1 MTNPLGLR
9 PFQLAAADHLDR
21 LPGRLV
27 ADDPG
32 TGKTFTAG
40 ELDRRCRERDLDVRC
55 GAWRPTLVICP
66 KAMLYTWGGWY
77 AQYRPDERLAVL
89 DPRTADTRK
98 PFKKAVLEQTADI
111 YVVHYEGLKI
121 LLEQLHQVK
130 WFHIIADEA
139 HKISNYQ
146 SQNSKAV
153 RSLKAEW
160 RTALTGTPADRA
172 PDQIWAVLNFLDKR
186 TWSSYWTF
194 RQRYVTEYVDRDN
207 KPVTGANPHT
217 MPELQERLKPIM
229 VRRRKQEVLPQLPQK
244 QYQNV
249 WVDLS
254 PTQRRVYNEMRDNM
268 LAWVGEHE
276 DEPLQAAVIIAQLI
290 RLQQIALAA
299 PRFETKMVRKKLK
312 CWLPEGHEGDCAPDP
327 TSFDQYVD
335 GIEDE
340 YQELIDPAEWDELTP
355 DNSSW
360 HGKYHM
366 VEQVDIILEDP
377 SSKLDAAMDLIQG
390 RVDAGEQV
398 VVFSQ
403 FSRAV
408 DLLCARLDKAGVT
421 NGKYTGGTRNTTRN
435 NIVAGFADGKIDV
448 FAGTIG
454 AGGTGLN
461 LQTANTVIF
470 LDRAWK
476 PGDNLQA
483 EDRVHRMG
491 QQAGSVTIIDIIA
504 RSTVDRG
511 RLQHIRRNWHEVQKL
526 LGDTEFD
533 WTHSLVEE
541 EPAI

>member
-1 MTNPLGLR
+1 MTTTNPLGLR

-21 LPGRLV
+21 LPGRLI

-32 TGKTFTAG
+32 TGKTYMAG
-40 ELDRRCRERDLDVRC
+40 ELDRRCRERDLDIRC
-55 GAWRPTLVICP
+55 GAWKPTLVICP

-77 AQYRPDERLAVL
+77 AELRPNERLAVL
-89 DPRTADTRK
+89 DPRSADTRE
-98 PFKKAVLEQTADI
+98 PFKKAVLNQSADI

-121 LLEQLHQVK
+121 LLEYLHPIQ

-139 HKISNYQ
+139 HKISNYR

-153 RSLKAEW
+153 RALKATW

-172 PDQIWAVLNFLDKR
+172 PDQLWAVLNFLDKR
-186 TWSSYWTF
+186 TWSSYWNY
-194 RQRYVTEYVDRDN
+194 RKRYVTEYVDIDN

-217 MPELQERLKPIM
+217 MPELHQRLKPVM
-229 VRRRKQEVLPQLPQK
+229 VRRRKQEVLPELPTK
-244 QYQNV
+244 SYQNV

-254 PTQRRVYNEMRDNM
+254 AKQRKVYDQMRENM

-276 DEPLQAAVIIAQLI
+276 DEPLQAAVVIAQLI
-290 RLQQIALAA
+290 RLQQIALAT
-299 PRFETKMVRKKLK
+299 PRFETKMVKKKLL
-312 CWLPEGHEGDCAPDP
+312 CWLPAGHTEPCMGLDTYQIPDDWDGVEDPEAP
-327 TSFDQYVD
+327 VH
-335 GIEDE
+335 
-340 YQELIDPAEWDELTP
+340 
-355 DNSSW
+355 W
-360 HGKYHM
+360 HGQYYDAE
-366 VEQVDIILEDP
+366 VTEIILEDP
-377 SSKLDAAMDLIQG
+377 SSKLDAAMELIQA

-403 FSRAV
+403 FSRAI
-408 DLLCARLDKAGVT
+408 DLLCARLDKAGIT

-435 NIVAGFADGKIDV
+435 NIVTGFAAGTISV

-461 LQTANTVIF
+461 LQTAGTAIF

-491 QQAGSVTIIDIIA
+491 QEADNVTIIDIMA
-504 RSTVDRG
+504 RGTIDRG
-511 RLQHIRRNWHEVQKL
+511 RHQHIRRNWHEVQKL
-526 LGDTEFD
+526 LGDKDFD

-541 EPAI
+541 EPIF